1 MVQFSVTAQ
10 IVPTEIEINL
20 DKLVEKIKAALKDE
34 IALTSYTKEPL
45 AFGLHFIKG
54 EFILEDNDKQ
64 VDSLESSVRSVEGVS
79 EFKVLDKG
87 KVLGVHKIEPK
98 RSVTKKTAQLLLI
111 VKILPTG
118 TEVDLDQLAV
128 KIKQTLKDGIVLRNY
143 IKEPLAFGL
152 YFIKGEFIL
161 EDKEGQ
167 MDSLE
172 GSVRSVEGVS
182 EFEVLNMSRMSVDVK

>member
-1 MVQFSVTAQ
+1 MAQLSVTAQ
-10 IVPTEIEINL
+10 IVPTEIEIDL
-20 DKLVEKIKAALKDE
+20 DKLVGKIRAALMDKV
-34 IALTSYTKEPL
+34 ALTSYTKEPL
-45 AFGLHFIKG
+45 AFGLHCIKG
-54 EFILEDNDKQ
+54 EFILEDKEGQ
-64 VDSLESSVRSVEGVS
+64 MDSLEGSVRSVEGVS

-98 RSVTKKTAQLLLI
+98 RSVTKKAAQLLLI

-118 TEVDLDQLAV
+118 TEVDLDQVAA